1 MENAANVIP
10 EGYMQDAQGRLVP
23 NELVKE
29 IDKLRDQTVRRIVGV
44 ALLTAEAVKKFKV
57 MADADIAAFT
67 GISAEDYGTAL
78 GGVKGNI
85 TLRSFDGKYK
95 VCRDIGENLVF
106 DERLQVAKALIDECI
121 NSWAEGSDAKI
132 RTLILDSF
140 QVDKQGRVNTKR
152 ILSLRKLNIDD
163 PTWKRAMDAIGESIQ
178 VAGSKAYIRIYE
190 RQADDSYKLINV
202 DLASL

>member
-1 MENAANVIP
+1 MEKEAIAIP
-10 EGYMQDAQGRLVP
+10 PGYMQDALGRLVP
-23 NELVKE
+23 EEMVKE
-29 IDKLRDQTVRRIVGV
+29 IDKLRDQTVRRIAAA
-44 ALLTAEAVKKFKV
+44 ALMTAETVLNFKEMAVS
-57 MADADIAAFT
+57 DIKAFT
-67 GISAEDYGTAL
+67 ALSAEEYETTL

-85 TLRSFDGKYK
+85 TLRSYDGKYK

-178 VAGSKAYIRIYE
+178 VAGSKAYIRVYE
-190 RQADDSYKLINV
+190 RQVDDSYQLINV